1 MAPLPSRLATP
12 GSIIE
17 LVHSGDRESLHWRT
31 APTLTLPDDRLR
43 CSSCFAC
50 DETKPMWI
58 CNGDEPMRVSP
69 LHSMLVRMPRGTTGT
84 RSEPQCA
91 QPARTSTRV
100 FRSQTSLCRLASTLA
115 SESALCEPLHGRV
128 CTRSSIYSIVILSVR
143 VRPCGRH
150 VYSTQC
156 RHFATSH
163 ELWESGA
170 YFHKV
175 LCVYSGVLLVPAM
188 I

>member
-1 MAPLPSRLATP
+1 MAPP
-12 GSIIE
+12 
-17 LVHSGDRESLHWRT
+17 
-31 APTLTLPDDRLR
+31 
-43 CSSCFAC
+43 
-50 DETKPMWI
+50 
-58 CNGDEPMRVSP
+58 
-69 LHSMLVRMPRGTTGT
+69 GT

-91 QPARTSTRV
+91 QPARTSTPRV

-175 LCVYSGVLLVPAM
+175 TIYVDSMREPREQRLFVRRRGQTTASHSLNHTSQSSGPLSHASSQFPTCPHTRLQIHSVSVLKSQDSIEGMHTGDRSCGMTA
-188 I
+188 

>member
-1 MAPLPSRLATP
+1 MWFSPPGPRYAGVVLPARASAVGTSHSPVGKYTGGRPSAGSRPPLLRTMGSAGVGPRRPSQP
-12 GSIIE
+12 SIRIASR
-17 LVHSGDRESLHWRT
+17 HPACSRQISI
-31 APTLTLPDDRLR
+31 RLR
-43 CSSCFAC
+43 QQ
-50 DETKPMWI
+50 
-58 CNGDEPMRVSP
+58 
-69 LHSMLVRMPRGTTGT
+69 L
-84 RSEPQCA
+84 
-91 QPARTSTRV
+91 RV

-150 VYSTQC
+150 DYSTQC

-175 LCVYSGVLLVPAM
+175 YRQPGIGHCVFGRGLNEHSSRVY
-188 I
+188 

>member
-1 MAPLPSRLATP
+1 
-12 GSIIE
+12 
-17 LVHSGDRESLHWRT
+17 
-31 APTLTLPDDRLR
+31 
-43 CSSCFAC
+43 
-50 DETKPMWI
+50 MWI
-58 CNGDEPMRVSP
+58 RNGDEPMRVSP

-175 LCVYSGVLLVPAM
+175 LKAPVASPDRRRPAGTQVSTRTLSATLTS
-188 I
+188 IADL

>member
-1 MAPLPSRLATP
+1 MAPP
-12 GSIIE
+12 
-17 LVHSGDRESLHWRT
+17 
-31 APTLTLPDDRLR
+31 
-43 CSSCFAC
+43 
-50 DETKPMWI
+50 
-58 CNGDEPMRVSP
+58 
-69 LHSMLVRMPRGTTGT
+69 GT

-175 LCVYSGVLLVPAM
+175 VGVLTGRFGLSRFKSHADCCSPEALLGLLRRTETDLHHSNAAYRACDLARSRNFYNTVTDRLHEINDP
-188 I
+188 